1 MKTDIAKRSEEKDLI
16 RKLEGMA
23 EVLILTVLYFY
34 IWKTRYSVMYVRTF
48 YGRGRIVMMGIYFI
62 IMYVIMFLTEGLR
75 FGNLK
80 LFDVVVSQWIS
91 VIVTNFITFWQ
102 ICLILNIMT
111 DPVPMLWLTLLD
123 LGITVVLP
131 FIFTWI
137 YHLTYVPRDMVL
149 VYGKRNA
156 LNLRLKILERP
167 VKYAV
172 TSTISSSEP
181 FDKIKDQL
189 LSHDAVIIND
199 VPAEIRNDI
208 LKFCYEKDI
217 RTYIVPKISDV
228 IIGGASNIN
237 LFDTPLLLVRGTGLS
252 IGQKAVKR
260 FLDIVFS
267 ALAIG
272 VLSPVFLITAIAI
285 KAEDGGSVF
294 FRQKRVTRDGR
305 IFTILKFRSMHE
317 DAEKYGAQLTVD
329 NDPRI
334 TRVGRFIRR
343 CRIDELPQLINI
355 IRGDMSIVGPRP
367 ERIENY
373 ELYEKEIPEF
383 RYRTKVK
390 AGLTGYAQVY
400 GKYNTTAYDKL
411 RLDLMYIE
419 NYSIILDIKLVLMT
433 FRTLFQKESTQGFE
447 ESFLETTDEGSG
459 EKSVGNSFGD
469 SGLDSKTGDSLGN
482 LSGVDK
488 K

>member
-1 MKTDIAKRSEEKDLI
+1 MLRTLRGLRWNGFYINIRVMKTDIAKRSEEKDLA

-23 EVLILTVLYFY
+23 EVFLLTVLYFY
-34 IWKTRYSVMYVRTF
+34 IWKTQYSVMYVRTF

-62 IMYVIMFLTEGLR
+62 IMYVIMYLTEGLR

-91 VIVTNFITFWQ
+91 VLVTNFITFWQ

-123 LGITVVLP
+123 LGITVALP

-156 LNLRLKILERP
+156 LNLRFKILERP
-167 VKYAV
+167 DKYAV
-172 TSTISSSEP
+172 TSIISSSAP
-181 FDKIKDQL
+181 FEKLQAQL

-260 FLDIVFS
+260 FLDIVLS
-267 ALAIG
+267 AIAIG

-334 TRVGRFIRR
+334 TKVGHFIRR

-383 RYRTKVK
+383 KYRTKVK

-447 ESFLETTDEGSG
+447 ESFL
-459 EKSVGNSFGD
+459 D
-469 SGLDSKTGDSLGN
+469 S
-482 LSGVDK
+482 SGVDK

>member
-1 MKTDIAKRSEEKDLI
+1 MKTDIAKRSEEKDLA

-23 EVLILTVLYFY
+23 EVFLLTVLYFY
-34 IWKTRYSVMYVRTF
+34 IWKTQYSVMYVRTF

-62 IMYVIMFLTEGLR
+62 IMYVIMYLTEGLR

-91 VIVTNFITFWQ
+91 VLVTNFITFWQ

-123 LGITVVLP
+123 LGITVALP

-156 LNLRLKILERP
+156 LNLRFKILERP
-167 VKYAV
+167 DKYAV

-181 FDKIKDQL
+181 FEKIKAQL

-260 FLDIVFS
+260 FLDIVLS

-334 TRVGRFIRR
+334 TKVGRFIRR

-373 ELYEKEIPEF
+373 ELYEKKIPEF
-383 RYRTKVK
+383 KYRTKVK

-447 ESFLETTDEGSG
+447 ESFL
-459 EKSVGNSFGD
+459 D
-469 SGLDSKTGDSLGN
+469 S
-482 LSGVDK
+482 SGVDK

>member
-34 IWKTRYSVMYVRTF
+34 IWKTQYSVMYVRTF

-62 IMYVIMFLTEGLR
+62 IMYVIMYLTEGLR

-91 VIVTNFITFWQ
+91 VLVTNFITFWQ

-123 LGITVVLP
+123 LGITVALP

-156 LNLRLKILERP
+156 LNLRFKILERP
-167 VKYAV
+167 DKYAV

-181 FDKIKDQL
+181 FEKIKAQL

-260 FLDIVFS
+260 FLDIVLS

-272 VLSPVFLITAIAI
+272 VLSPVFLVTAIAI

-334 TRVGRFIRR
+334 TKVGRFIRR

-373 ELYEKEIPEF
+373 ELYEKKIPEF
-383 RYRTKVK
+383 KYRTKVK

-447 ESFLETTDEGSG
+447 ESFL
-459 EKSVGNSFGD
+459 D
-469 SGLDSKTGDSLGN
+469 S
-482 LSGVDK
+482 SGVDK

>member
-1 MKTDIAKRSEEKDLI
+1 MWRLISSSKYYKIECMRTDIAKRSEEKDLV
-16 RKLEGMA
+16 RKLEGVA
-23 EVLILTVLYFY
+23 EVFILTVLYFY
-34 IWKTRYSVMYVRTF
+34 IWKSEYSVMYVRTF
-48 YGRGRIVMMGIYFI
+48 YGRGRIVLMGIYFI
-62 IMYVIMFLTEGLR
+62 IMYVIMYLTEGMR

-80 LFDVVVSQWIS
+80 IFDIVVSQWIS

-102 ICLILNIMT
+102 ICLILNVMT
-111 DPVPMLWLTLLD
+111 DALPMLRLTLYD
-123 LGITVVLP
+123 LAITVALP
-131 FIFTWI
+131 FFFTWL
-137 YHLTYVPRDMVL
+137 YHLTYVPRNMVL
-149 VYGKRNA
+149 VYGKRA
-156 LNLRLKILERP
+156 GLNLRFKILERP
-167 VKYAV
+167 DKYAI

-181 FDKIKDQL
+181 PEKIREEL

-208 LKFCYEKDI
+208 LKFCYERDI

-260 FLDIVFS
+260 VLDIVLS

-272 VLSPVFLITAIAI
+272 VLSPIFLITAIAI
-285 KAEDGGSVF
+285 KTEDGGSIF
-294 FRQKRVTRDGR
+294 FGQKRVTRGGR
-305 IFTILKFRSMHE
+305 IFTIYKFRSMHE
-317 DAEKYGAQLTVD
+317 DAEKNGAQFTVD
-329 NDPRI
+329 DDPRI

-355 IRGDMSIVGPRP
+355 IKGDMSIVGPRP
-367 ERIENY
+367 ERVENY
-373 ELYEKEIPEF
+373 QMYEQTIPEF
-383 RYRTKVK
+383 KYRTKVK

-433 FRTLFQKESTQGFE
+433 FRTLFQKESTEGFA
-447 ESFLETTDEGSG
+447 ESFPDDRRE
-459 EKSVGNSFGD
+459 D
-469 SGLDSKTGDSLGN
+469 S
-482 LSGVDK
+482 
-488 K
+488 

>member
-34 IWKTRYSVMYVRTF
+34 IWKTQYSVMYVRTF

-62 IMYVIMFLTEGLR
+62 IMYVIMYLTEGLR

-91 VIVTNFITFWQ
+91 VLVTNFITFWQ

-123 LGITVVLP
+123 LGITVALP

-156 LNLRLKILERP
+156 LNLRFKILERP
-167 VKYAV
+167 DKYAV
-172 TSTISSSEP
+172 TSIISSSEP
-181 FDKIKDQL
+181 FEKIKAQL

-260 FLDIVFS
+260 FLDIVLS
-267 ALAIG
+267 AIAIG

-334 TRVGRFIRR
+334 TKVGRFIRR

-383 RYRTKVK
+383 KYRTKVK

-447 ESFLETTDEGSG
+447 ESFL
-459 EKSVGNSFGD
+459 D
-469 SGLDSKTGDSLGN
+469 S
-482 LSGVDK
+482 SGVDK

>member
-34 IWKTRYSVMYVRTF
+34 IWKTQYSVMYVRTF

-62 IMYVIMFLTEGLR
+62 IMYVIMYLTEGLR

-91 VIVTNFITFWQ
+91 VLVTNFITFWQ

-123 LGITVVLP
+123 LGITVALP

-156 LNLRLKILERP
+156 LNLRFKILERP
-167 VKYAV
+167 DKYAV
-172 TSTISSSEP
+172 TSIISSSEP
-181 FDKIKDQL
+181 FEKIKAQL

-260 FLDIVFS
+260 FLDIVLS

-334 TRVGRFIRR
+334 TKVGRFIRR

-373 ELYEKEIPEF
+373 ELYEKKIPEF
-383 RYRTKVK
+383 KYRTKVK

-447 ESFLETTDEGSG
+447 ESFLD
-459 EKSVGNSFGD
+459 
-469 SGLDSKTGDSLGN
+469 
-482 LSGVDK
+482 SGVDK

>member
-1 MKTDIAKRSEEKDLI
+1 MVLRTLRGLRWNGFYINIRVMKTDIAKRSEEKDLA

-23 EVLILTVLYFY
+23 EVFLLTVLYFY
-34 IWKTRYSVMYVRTF
+34 IWKTQYSVMYVRTF

-62 IMYVIMFLTEGLR
+62 IMYVIMYLTEGLR

-91 VIVTNFITFWQ
+91 VLVTNFITFWQ

-123 LGITVVLP
+123 LGITVALP

-156 LNLRLKILERP
+156 LNLRFKILERP
-167 VKYAV
+167 DKYAV
-172 TSTISSSEP
+172 TSIISSSEP
-181 FDKIKDQL
+181 FEKIKAQL

-260 FLDIVFS
+260 FLDIVLS
-267 ALAIG
+267 AIAIG

-334 TRVGRFIRR
+334 TKVGHFIRR

-383 RYRTKVK
+383 KYRTKVK

-447 ESFLETTDEGSG
+447 ESFL
-459 EKSVGNSFGD
+459 D
-469 SGLDSKTGDSLGN
+469 S
-482 LSGVDK
+482 SGVDK

>member
-34 IWKTRYSVMYVRTF
+34 IWKTQYSVMYVRTF

-62 IMYVIMFLTEGLR
+62 IMYVIMYLTEGLR

-91 VIVTNFITFWQ
+91 VLVTNFITFWQ

-123 LGITVVLP
+123 LGITVALP

-156 LNLRLKILERP
+156 LNLRFKILERP
-167 VKYAV
+167 DKYAV
-172 TSTISSSEP
+172 TSIISSSEP
-181 FDKIKDQL
+181 FDKIKAQL

-260 FLDIVFS
+260 FLDIVLS

-272 VLSPVFLITAIAI
+272 VLSPVFLVTAIAI

-334 TRVGRFIRR
+334 TKVGRFIRR

-383 RYRTKVK
+383 KYRTKVK

-447 ESFLETTDEGSG
+447 ESFL
-459 EKSVGNSFGD
+459 D
-469 SGLDSKTGDSLGN
+469 S
-482 LSGVDK
+482 SGVDK

>member
-1 MKTDIAKRSEEKDLI
+1 MKTDIAKRSEEKDLF

-23 EVLILTVLYFY
+23 EVFLLTVLYFY
-34 IWKTRYSVMYVRTF
+34 IWKTQYSVMYVRTF

-62 IMYVIMFLTEGLR
+62 IMYVIMYLTEGLR

-91 VIVTNFITFWQ
+91 VLVTNFITFWQ

-123 LGITVVLP
+123 LGITVALP

-156 LNLRLKILERP
+156 LNLRFKILERP
-167 VKYAV
+167 DKYAV
-172 TSTISSSEP
+172 TSIISSSEP
-181 FDKIKDQL
+181 FEKIKAQL

-260 FLDIVFS
+260 FLDIVLS
-267 ALAIG
+267 AIAIG

-334 TRVGRFIRR
+334 TKVGRFIRR

-383 RYRTKVK
+383 KYRTKVK

-447 ESFLETTDEGSG
+447 ESFLD
-459 EKSVGNSFGD
+459 
-469 SGLDSKTGDSLGN
+469 
-482 LSGVDK
+482 SGVDK

>member
-34 IWKTRYSVMYVRTF
+34 IWKTQYSVMYVRTF

-62 IMYVIMFLTEGLR
+62 IMYVIMYLTEGLR

-91 VIVTNFITFWQ
+91 VLVTNFITFWQ

-123 LGITVVLP
+123 LGITVALP

-156 LNLRLKILERP
+156 LNLRFKILERP
-167 VKYAV
+167 DKYAV
-172 TSTISSSEP
+172 TSIISSSEP
-181 FDKIKDQL
+181 FEKIKAQL

-199 VPAEIRNDI
+199 VPAAIRNDI

-260 FLDIVFS
+260 FLDIVLS

-334 TRVGRFIRR
+334 TKVGRFIRR

-383 RYRTKVK
+383 KYRTKVK

-447 ESFLETTDEGSG
+447 ESFLD
-459 EKSVGNSFGD
+459 
-469 SGLDSKTGDSLGN
+469 
-482 LSGVDK
+482 SGVDK

>member
-1 MKTDIAKRSEEKDLI
+1 MKTDIAKRSEEKDLA

-23 EVLILTVLYFY
+23 EVFLLTVLYFY
-34 IWKTRYSVMYVRTF
+34 IWKTQYSVMYVRTF

-62 IMYVIMFLTEGLR
+62 IMYVIMYLTEGLR

-91 VIVTNFITFWQ
+91 VLVTNFITFWQ

-123 LGITVVLP
+123 LGITVALP

-156 LNLRLKILERP
+156 LNLRFKILERP
-167 VKYAV
+167 DKYAV

-181 FDKIKDQL
+181 FEKIKAQL

-260 FLDIVFS
+260 FLDIVLS

-272 VLSPVFLITAIAI
+272 VLSPVFLVTAIAI

-334 TRVGRFIRR
+334 TKVGHFIRR

-383 RYRTKVK
+383 KYRTKVK

-447 ESFLETTDEGSG
+447 ESFL
-459 EKSVGNSFGD
+459 D
-469 SGLDSKTGDSLGN
+469 S
-482 LSGVDK
+482 SGVDK

>member
-1 MKTDIAKRSEEKDLI
+1 MKKTDIAKRSEEKDLI

-23 EVLILTVLYFY
+23 EVFLLTVLYFY
-34 IWKTRYSVMYVRTF
+34 IWKTQYSVMYVRTF

-62 IMYVIMFLTEGLR
+62 IMYVIMYLTEGLR

-123 LGITVVLP
+123 LGITVALP

-156 LNLRLKILERP
+156 LNLRFKILERP
-167 VKYAV
+167 DKYAV

-181 FDKIKDQL
+181 FEKIKAQL

-260 FLDIVFS
+260 FLDIILS

-272 VLSPVFLITAIAI
+272 VLSPVFLVTAIAI

-305 IFTILKFRSMHE
+305 IFTILKFRSMRE

-383 RYRTKVK
+383 KYRTKVK

-433 FRTLFQKESTQGFE
+433 FRTLFQKESTQGFG
-447 ESFLETTDEGSG
+447 ESFL
-459 EKSVGNSFGD
+459 D
-469 SGLDSKTGDSLGN
+469 SGA
-482 LSGVDK
+482 DK

>member
-1 MKTDIAKRSEEKDLI
+1 MKYDIAKRSEEKDLV
-16 RKLEGMA
+16 RKLEGLA
-23 EVLILTVLYFY
+23 EVFILTVLYFY
-34 IWKTRYSVMYVRTF
+34 IWKTEYSVMYVRTF
-48 YGRGRIVMMGIYFI
+48 YGRGRIVLMGIYFI
-62 IMYVIMFLTEGLR
+62 IMYVIMYLTEGMR

-80 LFDVVVSQWIS
+80 IFDIVVSQWIS

-102 ICLILNIMT
+102 ICLILNVMT
-111 DPVPMLWLTLLD
+111 TPVPMLWLTLFD
-123 LGITVVLP
+123 LGITVALP
-131 FIFTWI
+131 FFFTWL
-137 YHLTYVPRDMVL
+137 YHLTYVPRNMVL
-149 VYGKRNA
+149 VYGKRAA
-156 LNLRLKILERP
+156 LNLRFKILERP
-167 VKYAV
+167 DKYAI

-181 FDKIKDQL
+181 AEKITEEL

-208 LKFCYEKDI
+208 LKFCYERDI

-260 FLDIVFS
+260 FFDIVLS

-272 VLSPVFLITAIAI
+272 VLSPVFLVTAIAI
-285 KAEDGGSVF
+285 KAEDGGSIF

-305 IFTILKFRSMHE
+305 IFTIYKFRSMHE
-317 DAEKYGAQLTVD
+317 DAEKNGAQFTID
-329 NDPRI
+329 DDPRI
-334 TRVGRFIRR
+334 TRVGKFIRR

-355 IRGDMSIVGPRP
+355 IKGDMSIVGPRP
-367 ERIENY
+367 ERVENY
-373 ELYEKEIPEF
+373 QMYEQTIPEF
-383 RYRTKVK
+383 KFRTKVK

-433 FRTLFQKESTQGFE
+433 FRTLFQKESTEGFS
-447 ESFLETTDEGSG
+447 ESFPDDRREDL
-459 EKSVGNSFGD
+459 
-469 SGLDSKTGDSLGN
+469 
-482 LSGVDK
+482 
-488 K
+488 

>member
-34 IWKTRYSVMYVRTF
+34 IWKTQYSVMYVRTF

-62 IMYVIMFLTEGLR
+62 IMYVIMYLTEGLR

-91 VIVTNFITFWQ
+91 VLVTNFITFWQ

-123 LGITVVLP
+123 LGITVALP

-156 LNLRLKILERP
+156 LNLRFKILERP
-167 VKYAV
+167 DKYAV
-172 TSTISSSEP
+172 TSIISSSEP
-181 FDKIKDQL
+181 FEKIKAQL

-260 FLDIVFS
+260 FLDIVLS

-305 IFTILKFRSMHE
+305 FFTILKFRSMHE

-383 RYRTKVK
+383 KYRTKVK

-447 ESFLETTDEGSG
+447 ESFL
-459 EKSVGNSFGD
+459 D
-469 SGLDSKTGDSLGN
+469 S
-482 LSGVDK
+482 SGVDK

>member
-1 MKTDIAKRSEEKDLI
+1 MRWNGFYINIRVMKTDIAKRSEEKDLI

-34 IWKTRYSVMYVRTF
+34 IWKTQYSVMYVRTF

-62 IMYVIMFLTEGLR
+62 IMYVIMYLTEGLR

-91 VIVTNFITFWQ
+91 VLVTNFITFWQ

-123 LGITVVLP
+123 LGITVALP

-137 YHLTYVPRDMVL
+137 YHLTSVPRDMVL

-156 LNLRLKILERP
+156 LNLRFKILERP
-167 VKYAV
+167 DKYAV
-172 TSTISSSEP
+172 TSIISSSEP
-181 FDKIKDQL
+181 FEKIKAQL

-260 FLDIVFS
+260 FLDIVLS
-267 ALAIG
+267 AIAIG

-334 TRVGRFIRR
+334 TKVGHFIRR

-383 RYRTKVK
+383 KYRTKVK

-447 ESFLETTDEGSG
+447 ESFL
-459 EKSVGNSFGD
+459 D
-469 SGLDSKTGDSLGN
+469 S
-482 LSGVDK
+482 SGVDK

>member
-1 MKTDIAKRSEEKDLI
+1 MKKTDIAKRSEEKDLI

-23 EVLILTVLYFY
+23 EVFLLTVLYFY
-34 IWKTRYSVMYVRTF
+34 IWKTQYSVMYVRTF

-62 IMYVIMFLTEGLR
+62 IMYVIMYLTEGLR

-123 LGITVVLP
+123 LGITVALP

-156 LNLRLKILERP
+156 LNLRFKILERP
-167 VKYAV
+167 DKYAV

-181 FDKIKDQL
+181 FDKIKAQL

-260 FLDIVFS
+260 FLDIILS

-272 VLSPVFLITAIAI
+272 VLSPVFLVTAIAI

-383 RYRTKVK
+383 KYRTKVK

-433 FRTLFQKESTQGFE
+433 FRTLFQKESTQGFG
-447 ESFLETTDEGSG
+447 ESFL
-459 EKSVGNSFGD
+459 D
-469 SGLDSKTGDSLGN
+469 SGA
-482 LSGVDK
+482 DK

>member
-156 LNLRLKILERP
+156 LNLRFKILERP
-167 VKYAV
+167 DKYAV

-252 IGQKAVKR
+252 
-260 FLDIVFS
+260 
-267 ALAIG
+267 
-272 VLSPVFLITAIAI
+272 
-285 KAEDGGSVF
+285 
-294 FRQKRVTRDGR
+294 
-305 IFTILKFRSMHE
+305 
-317 DAEKYGAQLTVD
+317 
-329 NDPRI
+329 
-334 TRVGRFIRR
+334 RR
-343 CRIDELPQLINI
+343 L
-355 IRGDMSIVGPRP
+355 
-367 ERIENY
+367 
-373 ELYEKEIPEF
+373 
-383 RYRTKVK
+383 
-390 AGLTGYAQVY
+390 
-400 GKYNTTAYDKL
+400 
-411 RLDLMYIE
+411 
-419 NYSIILDIKLVLMT
+419 
-433 FRTLFQKESTQGFE
+433 
-447 ESFLETTDEGSG
+447 
-459 EKSVGNSFGD
+459 
-469 SGLDSKTGDSLGN
+469 
-482 LSGVDK
+482 
-488 K
+488 

>member
-1 MKTDIAKRSEEKDLI
+1 MLRTLRGLRWNGFYINIRVMKTDIAKRSEEKDLA

-23 EVLILTVLYFY
+23 EVFLLTVLYFY
-34 IWKTRYSVMYVRTF
+34 IWKTQYSVMYVRTF

-62 IMYVIMFLTEGLR
+62 IMYVIMYLTEGLR

-91 VIVTNFITFWQ
+91 VLVTNFITFWQ

-123 LGITVVLP
+123 LGITVALP

-156 LNLRLKILERP
+156 LNLRFKILERP
-167 VKYAV
+167 DKYAV
-172 TSTISSSEP
+172 TSIISSSEP
-181 FDKIKDQL
+181 FEKIKAQL

-260 FLDIVFS
+260 FLDIVLS
-267 ALAIG
+267 AIAIG

-334 TRVGRFIRR
+334 TKVGHFIRR

-383 RYRTKVK
+383 KYRTKVK

-447 ESFLETTDEGSG
+447 ESFL
-459 EKSVGNSFGD
+459 D
-469 SGLDSKTGDSLGN
+469 S
-482 LSGVDK
+482 SGVDK

>member
-1 MKTDIAKRSEEKDLI
+1 MKTDIAKRSEEKDLA

-23 EVLILTVLYFY
+23 EVFLLTVLYFY
-34 IWKTRYSVMYVRTF
+34 IWKTQYSVMYVRTF

-62 IMYVIMFLTEGLR
+62 IMYVIMYLTEGLR

-91 VIVTNFITFWQ
+91 VLVTNFITFWQ

-123 LGITVVLP
+123 LGITVALP

-156 LNLRLKILERP
+156 LNLRFKILERP
-167 VKYAV
+167 DKYAV
-172 TSTISSSEP
+172 TSIISSSEP
-181 FDKIKDQL
+181 FEKIKAQL

-260 FLDIVFS
+260 FLDIVLS

-272 VLSPVFLITAIAI
+272 VLSPVFLVTAIAI

-334 TRVGRFIRR
+334 TKVGRFIRR

-383 RYRTKVK
+383 KYRTKVK

-447 ESFLETTDEGSG
+447 ESFLD
-459 EKSVGNSFGD
+459 
-469 SGLDSKTGDSLGN
+469 
-482 LSGVDK
+482 SGVDK